1 MVEVE
6 VISMEIKED
15 HLGDH
20 RSRFIHL
27 LNCCLFSSPP
37 HFRNLRDCRLDRKRH
52 YLCCFEYLRKNLG
65 WNVQKVG
72 YVIDCNI
79 QKNKETGS

>member
-1 MVEVE
+1 MVVIVVEVISMVVIEVISMVEVE

-27 LNCCLFSSPP
+27 EFYFLFI
-37 HFRNLRDCRLDRKRH
+37 
-52 YLCCFEYLRKNLG
+52 Y
-65 WNVQKVG
+65 
-72 YVIDCNI
+72 
-79 QKNKETGS
+79 

>member
-1 MVEVE
+1 MVVIEVISMVEVE

-52 YLCCFEYLRKNLG
+52 YLCCFEYLRKNIG
-65 WNVQKVG
+65 WNV
-72 YVIDCNI
+72 
-79 QKNKETGS
+79 